1 MCMAQ
6 RIWINTGNGR
16 TILLM
21 DLYGRQG
28 LTRVGLRIAMAAG
41 LGKTTMVGPGLA
53 PIPGAGRRITTGA
66 GSLARV
72 VAGAGIPDQF
82 MPVITGHRRTSDSS
96 GTADS
101 EGSDLDSEDSVGG
114 RWLRMKGSI
123 PGGAGDSTAA
133 SAKAGFADRLELIK
147 NQTR

>member
-6 RIWINTGNGR
+6 KIWIHSGNGR
-16 TILLM
+16 TILLT
-21 DLYGRQG
+21 DLFGHLG
-28 LTRVGLRIAMAAG
+28 VTPVGLPIAMAAG

-53 PIPGAGRRITTGA
+53 PIPGAGRRITTGV

-96 GTADS
+96 GTAD
-101 EGSDLDSEDSVGG
+101 
-114 RWLRMKGSI
+114 
-123 PGGAGDSTAA
+123 A
-133 SAKAGFADRLELIK
+133 
-147 NQTR
+147 